1 MFLIYDNYYLRILPV
16 INIYYS
22 LSSIYERDI

>member
-16 INIYYS
+16 INLYYS
-22 LSSIYERDI
+22 LSSIYESDI